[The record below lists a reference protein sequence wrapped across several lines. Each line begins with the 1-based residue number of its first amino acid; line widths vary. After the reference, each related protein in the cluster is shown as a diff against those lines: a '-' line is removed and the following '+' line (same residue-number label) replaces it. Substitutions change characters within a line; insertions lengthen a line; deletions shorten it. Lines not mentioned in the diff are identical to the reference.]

1 MPYYDYECSQCRK
14 TFTVKMSYEEHG
26 RKRVKCPKCG
36 TRKVEQVV
44 TPVMAKTS
52 KKS

>member
-1 MPYYDYECSQCRK
+1 MPYYEYRCNECRK
-14 TFTVKMSYEEHG
+14 SFTIKMSYEEHG
-26 RKRVKCPKCG
+26 RKKIKCPECG
-36 TRKVEQVV
+36 TRKVEQVI